1 MKKRFSLGGLL
12 ATVAVVAA
20 FVGGPAAEVA
30 SAHSCTPGYFKNHL
44 SVTNALLT
52 KAGYTST
59 TTLEDVFNVPDQ
71 LGLDNVTII
80 DALSLQGGSTLS
92 AKAEIL
98 FRAAASSLLNGIAEP
113 NWPGPSTAQPDR
125 QRELHPVDARQEPLH
140 GLRERAGC
148 AEQRGALLAQLS
160 GDPSR

>member
-20 FVGGPAAEVA
+20 LVGGPAAGVA

-44 SVTNALLT
+44 SVTTGLLT
-52 KAGYTST
+52 QGGYTAN
-59 TTLEDVFNVPDQ
+59 TTLEDVFDVPDE

-80 DALSLQGGSTLS
+80 DALSLQGGSSLS
-92 AKAEIL
+92 GKAEIL

-113 NWPGPSTAQPDR
+113 NWPGPIPANLITNVNFILSTLDKGSYVSYAS
-125 QRELHPVDARQEPLH
+125 ELDALNNGGP
-140 GLRERAGC
+140 C
-148 AEQRGALLAQLS
+148 SLS
-160 GDPSR
+160 